1 MEKELQALRAE
12 MQMTRA
18 QVGMHHALLVGALGT
33 LTPEQKAATA
43 KVMTAAY
50 EKALP
55 HWLASSASDEALA
68 YAERLR
74 DDFLR
79 VLEQPAA

>member
-12 MQMTRA
+12 MQLTRA
-18 QVGMHHALLVGALGT
+18 QVGMHHALLFGALGA

-43 KVMTAAY
+43 NVMMAAY

-55 HWLASSASDEALA
+55 HWLASSASDEALE
-68 YAERLR
+68 YVERLR

-79 VLEQPAA
+79 VLGQPTP